1 MRCNAPLTV
10 LILPLLTPSQ
20 RDRFPSLRRFATPG
34 ALTHLPVRFPDPLM
48 EAAKAPAT
56 ASEAGR
62 FTLASIERSEPCSTM
77 H

>member
-10 LILPLLTPSQ
+10 LSSRFLLLPSETDSQ
-20 RDRFPSLRRFATPG
+20 SPPFATPG
-34 ALTHLPVRFPDPLM
+34 ALIHLPVRFPNPLM

-56 ASEAGR
+56 ASEARR